1 MRLDFAGAPEIAA
14 PPDVVWKRLLDHD
27 FVASVAP
34 GVESVEAIDERH
46 FKVVSRFGVGAVKV
60 EFRLDVELSDVAPP
74 KSLRMSAHG
83 KAPGSEVDVSTTLEI
98 EPVAPDRSRL
108 KWNAKSEV
116 RGTVAS
122 VGARLLKGTAKK
134 LTESFWNTFA
144 ARVGEAARSK

>member
-1 MRLDFAGAPEIAA
+1 VRLDFAGAPEIAA

-46 FKVVSRFGVGAVKV
+46 FKVVSGFGAGAVKV
-60 EFRLDVELSDVAPP
+60 KFRLDVELLDVAPP

-83 KAPGSEVDVSTTLEI
+83 KAPGSEVDVSTALEI
-98 EPVAPDRSRL
+98 EPIPPNRSRL
-108 KWNAKSEV
+108 KWSATSEV

-122 VGARLLKGTAKK
+122 VGARLLKGTAKR
-134 LTESFWNTFA
+134 LTESFWDKFA
-144 ARVGEAARSK
+144 ARVGRGGRSK